1 MDYIIISLE
10 DYIKLLETIETEKR
24 IQRSL
29 EEFEKLT
36 KGLLN
41 EKNNK

>member
-1 MDYIIISLE
+1 MDYSIITLD
-10 DYIKLLETIETEKR
+10 DYIKLLETIEAEKR
-24 IQRSL
+24 IQKSL

-36 KGLLN
+36 EGLLN